1 MIGRDA
7 DIDVCAQRK
16 LRGAAK
22 TKWQFRARDQ
32 RMIGKELV
40 QDPVRESQ
48 AVKIVLT
55 AQDEIMELGQ
65 RIDQTRFG
73 IEASEIKTIV
83 AIVVKKLLP
92 HVDEAVER
100 PRDARRHALRKRKKT
115 GRKSA
120 RPKNGIEI
128 SEHRKLEAC
137 VPFFLKPHISFV
149 KPLIRR
155 REARRLRM
163 ICAQAQGRNPKV
175 ASRFRMSALILFL
188 ILPPFLP
195 NFPSHNW
202 IMLKIRD
209 KRR

>member
-1 MIGRDA
+1 ECPARPDPHHSGSPRPHPPA
-7 DIDVCAQRK
+7 RRSAKPREATAGPSGC
-16 LRGAAK
+16 GA
-22 TKWQFRARDQ
+22 
-32 RMIGKELV
+32 
-40 QDPVRESQ
+40 
-48 AVKIVLT
+48 T
-55 AQDEIMELGQ
+55 ALDRHSGWPCS
-65 RIDQTRFG
+65 
-73 IEASEIKTIV
+73 A
-83 AIVVKKLLP
+83 P
-92 HVDEAVER
+92 
-100 PRDARRHALRKRKKT
+100 RHALRKRKKT
-115 GRKSA
+115 ARKSA

-163 ICAQAQGRNPKV
+163 ICAHAQGRNPKV

-209 KRR
+209 KPR